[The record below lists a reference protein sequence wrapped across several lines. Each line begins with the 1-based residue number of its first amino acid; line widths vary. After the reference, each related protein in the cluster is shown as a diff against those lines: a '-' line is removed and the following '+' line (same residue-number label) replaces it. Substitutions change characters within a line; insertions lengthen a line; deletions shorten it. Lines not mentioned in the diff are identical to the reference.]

1 MCVPRNEKNRCFFLS
16 YAATLRHGAS
26 SQSFYTNDKHTTC
39 HLRGYI
45 HTSHTLFSVPSIILS
60 LSLSQLV
67 RVREPHVCHV
77 CFFIIEEPK
86 TVLFCFVYCLF
97 RFLFYLFFFF
107 LVFSIVSLFVLVLFC
122 LFFSCCL
129 PHCLPS
135 DFRTLLSVFLFCS
148 VRSREKKDLKKNEK
162 NVPYWS
168 SVENRLRVPHLSYNP
183 SSWKNFDICMS
194 VYNTAVYPSRSS
206 LAALRI
212 FAFVCPPL
220 WQSLCT

>member
-1 MCVPRNEKNRCFFLS
+1 MGLLHNRFIQTTSIRLAIYVDTYTHHILSFLS
-16 YAATLRHGAS
+16 PR
-26 SQSFYTNDKHTTC
+26 
-39 HLRGYI
+39 
-45 HTSHTLFSVPSIILS
+45 LFSLFLS
-60 LSLSQLV
+60 VSWFACGSRTSV
-67 RVREPHVCHV
+67 MFVFSSSRN
-77 CFFIIEEPK
+77 PK
-86 TVLFCFVYCLF
+86 LFCFVLF
-97 RFLFYLFFFF
+97 IVYSVFCFTFFFFF